1 MKLEKIELMFNND
14 GNEINN
20 YIDGWIYYSLF
31 LKDINRAKLNSSVRI
46 NYLSVYLFYGKIKLI
61 LYSFYLFR
69 VIHFFL
75 NF

>member
-1 MKLEKIELMFNND
+1 MKLEKIELIFNND